1 MQSCVIR
8 DAGGHAHAGRA
19 LTGFLAIA
27 AAGAFVA
34 GTAIAQD
41 RSDLLDVPLES
52 FTVAAPASA
61 HDYVRVIL
69 DEVPPSSS
77 FAQRRESFSVVHEFP
92 GVDNIGFR
100 IYEPTR

>member
-1 MQSCVIR
+1 VRSIL
-8 DAGGHAHAGRA
+8 GILLA
-19 LTGFLAIA
+19 LTVA
-27 AAGAFVA
+27 ACRHGAPPDVLLVTFDTT

-92 GVDNIGFR
+92 ASTTSASGSTS
-100 IYEPTR
+100 PTR